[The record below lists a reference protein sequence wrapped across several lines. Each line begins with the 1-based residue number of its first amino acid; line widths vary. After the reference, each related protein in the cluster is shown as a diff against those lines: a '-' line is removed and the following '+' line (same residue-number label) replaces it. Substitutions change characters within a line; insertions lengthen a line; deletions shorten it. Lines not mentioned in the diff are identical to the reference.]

1 MLGKFSS
8 ARTVMLVKEVHFLLS
23 SSSFN
28 LHITVDSNAFLERIA
43 NATLLFNT
51 LLENYFLTME

>member
-28 LHITVDSNAFLERIA
+28 LHITVDSNAFLERVA